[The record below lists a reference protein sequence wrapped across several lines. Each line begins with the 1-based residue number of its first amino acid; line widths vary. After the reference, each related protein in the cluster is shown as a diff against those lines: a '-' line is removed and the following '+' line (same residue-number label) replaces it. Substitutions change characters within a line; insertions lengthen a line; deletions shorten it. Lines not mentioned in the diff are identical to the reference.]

1 MMITKQGL
9 ILLLGFTLIFPQCVA
24 AQKPQ
29 SDAAPVIRLVETDS
43 SSLHPQFRVE
53 FSNPTDKPLILN
65 LGWMLANGRGPLYA
79 YAIRLSLTNPDGT
92 RYELELR
99 GPAGIVGRIDTWIV
113 PLAPDCT
120 FSVPVK
126 LDDYWVPAN
135 NIFVLTLTP
144 GKYTVTA
151 EYTGIAVPQK
161 SANSDM
167 QGISLMPYWIGT
179 AKSNSLQFTVTS
191 R

>member
-1 MMITKQGL
+1 MKITNRGL
-9 ILLLGFTLIFPQCVA
+9 LLLLGFTLMFPYSVV

-29 SDAAPVIRLVETDS
+29 SDATLGIKLVEIES
-43 SSLHPQFRVE
+43 SSPHPQFRVE

-65 LGWMLANGRGPLYA
+65 LGWMLANGRGPLYV

-99 GPAGIVGRIDTWIV
+99 GPGGIAGRIDTWIV

-120 FSVPVK
+120 FSVPVN
-126 LDDYWVPAN
+126 LDDYWVPAK

-144 GKYTVTA
+144 GQYTVTA
-151 EYTGIAVPQK
+151 EYTGVAVPQK

-167 QGISLMPYWIGT
+167 LGISLMPYWTGT
-179 AKSNSLQFTVTS
+179 AKSNSLQFTITS